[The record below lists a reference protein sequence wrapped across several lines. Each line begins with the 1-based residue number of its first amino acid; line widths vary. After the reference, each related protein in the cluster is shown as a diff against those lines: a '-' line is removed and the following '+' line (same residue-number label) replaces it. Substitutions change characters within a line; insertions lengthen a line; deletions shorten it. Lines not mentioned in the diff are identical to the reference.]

1 MIPGLCV
8 LKREVVQLPHVD
20 LIKVRPFRFREGRRN
35 VSQVEVRSVPLAD
48 GINAIQIIET
58 LVFQQASNGL
68 EGDREGLAAL
78 VDGLLTKAFQFSAA
92 AIGAIDSGRPIERRP
107 PRSNDCQSSQ

>member
-1 MIPGLCV
+1 MIPGLRV
-8 LKREVVQLPHVD
+8 LKPEVVQLPHVD

-48 GINAIQIIET
+48 RINAIQIIET

-68 EGDREGLAAL
+68 CGL
-78 VDGLLTKAFQFSAA
+78 
-92 AIGAIDSGRPIERRP
+92 RR
-107 PRSNDCQSSQ
+107 SS